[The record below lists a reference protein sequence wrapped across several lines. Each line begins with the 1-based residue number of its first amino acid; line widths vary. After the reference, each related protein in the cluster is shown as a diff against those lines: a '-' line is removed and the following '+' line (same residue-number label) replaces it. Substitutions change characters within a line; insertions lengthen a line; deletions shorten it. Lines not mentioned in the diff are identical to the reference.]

1 MECQLNTKG
10 GGGQNVDFPCFN
22 FLKITGGDFSAFSQF
37 VLRQSLADAFPAHIR
52 AENLDSLPFFL
63 GNCHDTL
70 HRFPVPIMNDTY
82 IVN

>member
-1 MECQLNTKG
+1 MNTKG
-10 GGGQNVDFPCFN
+10 GRGQNVDFPGFDL
-22 FLKITGGDFSAFSQF
+22 LKISRGDFSAFSQGI
-37 VLRQSLADAFPAHIR
+37 LRQSFANPFPAHIGP
-52 AENLDSLPFFL
+52 ENFDPLPFFF